1 MPPTR
6 MTRVTRLTGISSKP
20 IVLVRVLRK
29 ARRARLCPEARQRG
43 CGTARRASA
52 SAPPPGGRRPAAAR
66 RCASRCAIAG
76 RAAGERE
83 LHGGGGG
90 VGVGGYRAAPRA
102 RAAPPQ
108 RSELS
113 GFSVHGL
120 RGVGRRDLLG
130 LPSESS
136 GDTGGEMAS
145 VVVVRVYAVRLRKA
159 AAADHVKG

>member
-1 MPPTR
+1 MR
-6 MTRVTRLTGISSKP
+6 NG
-20 IVLVRVLRK
+20 
-29 ARRARLCPEARQRG
+29 
-43 CGTARRASA
+43 
-52 SAPPPGGRRPAAAR
+52 APGECQCAAAR
-66 RCASRCAIAG
+66 QQAAGSGAPVRITMRAIAG

-90 VGVGGYRAAPRA
+90 GGVGVGGSRAAPRA